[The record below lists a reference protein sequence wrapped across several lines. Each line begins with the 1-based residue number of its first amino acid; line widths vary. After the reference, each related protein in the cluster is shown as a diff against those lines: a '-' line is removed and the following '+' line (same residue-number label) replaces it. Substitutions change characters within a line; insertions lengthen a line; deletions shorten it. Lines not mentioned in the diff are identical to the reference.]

1 MRGEAASI
9 ARHTWPAGWRR
20 VSLADAGRWL
30 SGGTPSTSN
39 DAYWDGDIPWISA
52 ASLKSFRIGESDRRV
67 TALGAENGSRLVAE
81 GTVLFIVRGMSL
93 KSEFRIGVTQRTVAF
108 GQDCKAVLPAEGID
122 PFFLA
127 HAMQTLTPKILAM
140 VEETS
145 HGTGRLD
152 TARLQELEVGVPP
165 LPEQRRIVA
174 AHHAIERRIAAIE
187 RVQAKCE
194 VAEAALSA
202 QALSGDTGEWLTHR
216 LGSVATVAA
225 GVTLGSE
232 PVGDGVVELPYLRV
246 ANVLDGRIDTTEV
259 KTVRILRSQYERYA
273 LRAGDLLLT
282 EGGDLDKLGRGAV
295 WDGRLGP
302 CLHQNHVFRV
312 RCGDELSPDF
322 LALYTSS
329 PAGRAYFQ
337 SVGKQT
343 TNLASINST
352 QVKAM
357 PVPVPPLAEQERL
370 LGPVRAIRARNEA
383 LGRQIEKLR
392 VVQLGLVDDLL
403 SGRVCVSQG

>member
-1 MRGEAASI
+1 MRGSRFGHIELGDLLCRIEAGKSPLADD
-9 ARHTWPAGWRR
+9 TPAGQGEWGVLKVSAIQSGRFVAQENKTVR
-20 VSLADAGRWL
+20 DAALIQPGYEVRPGDLIMTRANTEELVGLACVAVAPPPRLMLSDKTLRLVVDESVADPKFLALVLAQPSLRQRIRSLATGT
-30 SGGTPSTSN
+30 SGSMKN
-39 DAYWDGDIPWISA
+39 
-52 ASLKSFRIGESDRRV
+52 IG
-67 TALGAENGSRLVAE
+67 
-81 GTVLFIVRGMSL
+81 
-93 KSEFRIGVTQRTVAF
+93 Q
-108 GQDCKAVLPAEGID
+108 GQIRCLPVPD
-122 PFFLA
+122 VP
-127 HAMQTLTPKILAM
+127 
-140 VEETS
+140 
-145 HGTGRLD
+145 LD
-152 TARLQELEVGVPP
+152 
-165 LPEQRRIVA
+165 EQRRIVA
-174 AHHAIERRIAAIE
+174 AHDAIERRIAALMHIK
-187 RVQAKCE
+187 AKCE
-194 VAEAALSA
+194 VTEAALSA
-202 QALSGDTGEWLTHR
+202 QALSGGADEWPTSR
-216 LGSVATVAA
+216 LESVATVAA

-295 WDGRLGP
+295 WDGRLDP

-357 PVPVPPLAEQERL
+357 PVPVPPLPEQERL
-370 LGPVRAIRARNEA
+370 LGPVRAIRERNEA

-392 VVQLGLVDDLL
+392 VVQLGMVDDLL
-403 SGRVCVSQG
+403 SGRVCVAKG

>member
-1 MRGEAASI
+1 MRGSRFGHVELGDLLCRIEAGKSPMADD
-9 ARHTWPAGWRR
+9 TPAGQGEWGVLKVSAIQSGRFVAR
-20 VSLADAGRWL
+20 ENKAVRDTALIHPGYEVRPGDLIMTRANTEELVGLACVAVAPPPRLMLSDKTLRLVVDEAVADPTFLALVLAQPSLRQRIRSLATGT
-30 SGGTPSTSN
+30 SGSMKN
-39 DAYWDGDIPWISA
+39 
-52 ASLKSFRIGESDRRV
+52 IGQGQIRR
-67 TALGAENGSRLVAE
+67 
-81 GTVLFIVRGMSL
+81 
-93 KSEFRIGVTQRTVAF
+93 
-108 GQDCKAVLPAEGID
+108 LPVPD
-122 PFFLA
+122 VP
-127 HAMQTLTPKILAM
+127 
-140 VEETS
+140 
-145 HGTGRLD
+145 LD
-152 TARLQELEVGVPP
+152 
-165 LPEQRRIVA
+165 EQCRIVA
-174 AHHAIERRIAAIE
+174 AHIAIERRIAAIE
-187 RVQAKCE
+187 RVRAKCE

-202 QALSGDTGEWLTHR
+202 QALSGGTDEWLTRR
-216 LGSVATVAA
+216 LESVATVAA

-259 KTVRILRSQYERYA
+259 KTVRILSSQYERYA

-295 WDGRLGP
+295 WDGRLDP

-329 PAGRAYFQ
+329 SAGRAYFQ

-357 PVPVPPLAEQERL
+357 SVPVPPRAEQERL
-370 LGPVRAIRARNEA
+370 LGPVRAVRARNEA

-392 VVQLGLVDDLL
+392 VVQLGLVEDLL
-403 SGRVCVSQG
+403 SGRVRVS

>member
-1 MRGEAASI
+1 MRDSRFGQVELGDLLCRIEAGKSPMADD
-9 ARHTWPAGWRR
+9 TPAGQGEWGVLKVSAIQSGRFVAR
-20 VSLADAGRWL
+20 ENKAVRDSALIYPGYEVRPGDLIMTRANTEELVGLACVAVAPPPRLMLSDKTLRLVVDESVADPTFLALVLAQPSLRQRIRSLATGT
-30 SGGTPSTSN
+30 SGSMKN
-39 DAYWDGDIPWISA
+39 
-52 ASLKSFRIGESDRRV
+52 IGQ
-67 TALGAENGSRLVAE
+67 GQ
-81 GTVLFIVRGMSL
+81 IRG
-93 KSEFRIGVTQRTVAF
+93 
-108 GQDCKAVLPAEGID
+108 LPVPDVPID
-122 PFFLA
+122 
-127 HAMQTLTPKILAM
+127 
-140 VEETS
+140 
-145 HGTGRLD
+145 
-152 TARLQELEVGVPP
+152 
-165 LPEQRRIVA
+165 EQRRIVA
-174 AHHAIERRIAAIE
+174 AHNVIERRIAAIE

-194 VAEAALSA
+194 AAEAALSA

-295 WDGRLGP
+295 WDGRLDP

-312 RCGDELSPDF
+312 RCGDDLSPDF

-329 PAGRAYFQ
+329 SAGRAYFQ

-392 VVQLGLVDDLL
+392 VVQQGLVEDLL
-403 SGRVCVSQG
+403 SGRVRVSQG